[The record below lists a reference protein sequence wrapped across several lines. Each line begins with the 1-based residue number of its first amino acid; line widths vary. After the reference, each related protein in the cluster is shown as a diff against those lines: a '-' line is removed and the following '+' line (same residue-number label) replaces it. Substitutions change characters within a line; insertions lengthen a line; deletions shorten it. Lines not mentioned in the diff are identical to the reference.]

1 MTASPT
7 VQTRNTASRIMEI
20 LGSMTVS
27 KEQNKALRNDTKE
40 MEIEL
45 LKEFKIIKLKNF
57 RKHRK
62 HK

>member
-1 MTASPT
+1 
-7 VQTRNTASRIMEI
+7 MEI